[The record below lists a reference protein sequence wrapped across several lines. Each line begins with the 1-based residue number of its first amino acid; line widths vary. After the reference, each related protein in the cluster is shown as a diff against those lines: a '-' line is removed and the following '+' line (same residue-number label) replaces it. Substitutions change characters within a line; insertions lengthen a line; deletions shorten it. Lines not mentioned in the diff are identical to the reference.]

1 MNRAFLLNKY
11 IDAAKVKPFRPG
23 QHDCALFAAA
33 WVKMLTGRDLATEF
47 RGQYRSLEEGKAQLR
62 ERGYRDHVT
71 LAASLFDEVP
81 LAQAVIGDLAVVGDD
96 ALGIVAGENI
106 FALRPEGVAACQL
119 TDATRIFRVC

>member
-1 MNRAFLLNKY
+1 MNRVYLLNSY
-11 IDAAKVKPFRPG
+11 IEAAKSKPFRPG
-23 QHDCALFAAA
+23 RHDCALFAAG

-47 RGQYRSLEEGKAQLR
+47 RGQYRSLEEGKEQLR
-62 ERGYRDHVT
+62 ARGHEDHVAF
-71 LAASLFDEVP
+71 AASIFEEAP
-81 LAQAVIGDLAVVGDD
+81 LAFAVLGDLAVVGDD